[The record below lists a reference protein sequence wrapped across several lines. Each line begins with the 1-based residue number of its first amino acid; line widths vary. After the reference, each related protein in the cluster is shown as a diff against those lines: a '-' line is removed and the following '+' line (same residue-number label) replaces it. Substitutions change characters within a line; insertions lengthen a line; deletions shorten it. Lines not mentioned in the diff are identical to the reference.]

1 MNNTTFE
8 YGGFHFIPHSTFKK
22 SENFQSITRKLRSHN
37 ELGLSVYNSNY
48 NHQKFYE
55 ASTDK
60 KCDVFKCV
68 ETGKLYV
75 PCNNELFEYK
85 LITRKEPSYER

>member
-1 MNNTTFE
+1 MREEMFE
-8 YGGFHFIPHSTFKK
+8 YGGFHFIPYSAFKK
-22 SENFQSITRKLRSHN
+22 SNDFHSITKRLWSNN

-48 NHQKFYE
+48 NHKSFYDS
-55 ASTDK
+55 ATDK

-85 LITRKEPSYER
+85 PITRKEPNYER